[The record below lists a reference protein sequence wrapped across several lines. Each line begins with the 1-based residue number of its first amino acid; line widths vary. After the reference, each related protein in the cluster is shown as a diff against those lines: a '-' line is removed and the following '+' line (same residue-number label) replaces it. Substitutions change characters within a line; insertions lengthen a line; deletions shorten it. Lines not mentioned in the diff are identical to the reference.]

1 MPLDTSIK
9 KVLVIGS
16 GPIVIGQAAE
26 FDYAGAQACRI
37 MKEAG
42 VNVVLCNSNPATIM
56 TDQAMADEIYLEPLT
71 TETIKRIIKKERPD
85 SILAG
90 LGGQTGLTLAMQLD
104 KEGFL
109 QAQGVRLLGTDAA
122 AISRAEDREL
132 FKEAM
137 AEIGQPVIASDIAE
151 TVDQALAVAEKIGYP
166 VIVRPAFTLGGAGG
180 GARLGARAEFVY
192 NLLHKP
198 AGYVSATEE
207 IREKTVL
214 ELVPKDGRR
223 NLFPVG
229 RLDKDTEGLLLITDD
244 GQLAHQLLS
253 PKKLVDKTYFAV
265 TEGKVVPED
274 IEKIRVGVDIGDQ
287 ELTLPGKLEIL
298 KSWEEN
304 PEQGVASGK
313 DCEGKNV
320 KGDSETMTAKADNE
334 EYKAD
339 VEKSSWRSEIL
350 LTIQEGRFHQV
361 KRMMEA
367 VGKKVIYLKRISMGS
382 LTLPDDLPKG
392 RARELTPGELAA
404 LRLGK

>member
-1 MPLDTSIK
+1 MVQVNGETAK
-9 KVLVIGS
+9 KPELKVDPERDV
-16 GPIVIGQAAE
+16 VE
-26 FDYAGAQACRI
+26 F
-37 MKEAG
+37 
-42 VNVVLCNSNPATIM
+42 
-56 TDQAMADEIYLEPLT
+56 
-71 TETIKRIIKKERPD
+71 
-85 SILAG
+85 
-90 LGGQTGLTLAMQLD
+90 GG
-104 KEGFL
+104 E
-109 QAQGVRLLGTDAA
+109 
-122 AISRAEDREL
+122 
-132 FKEAM
+132 
-137 AEIGQPVIASDIAE
+137 
-151 TVDQALAVAEKIGYP
+151 
-166 VIVRPAFTLGGAGG
+166 
-180 GARLGARAEFVY
+180 RLGARAEFVY
-192 NLLHKP
+192 YLLHKP
-198 AGYVSATEE
+198 AGYVSATED

-253 PKKLVDKTYFAV
+253 PKKHVDKTYFAV